1 MEIFVSVLAVAIAG
15 SCLVALLLADAREA
29 RKARIAQAREEKK

>member
-1 MEIFVSVLAVAIAG
+1 MEIFVSVLAVAIAA

-29 RKARIAQAREEKK
+29 RKQKEKK